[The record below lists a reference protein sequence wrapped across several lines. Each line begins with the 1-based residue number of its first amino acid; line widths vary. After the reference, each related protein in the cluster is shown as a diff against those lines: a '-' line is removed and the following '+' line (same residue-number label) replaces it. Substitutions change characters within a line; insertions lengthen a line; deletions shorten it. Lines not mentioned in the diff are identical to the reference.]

1 VQALSVP
8 ESRSKRYSVPPLLV
22 DKDVA
27 EPGAGPSD
35 TSGAPVAGYRQRVR
49 RVAAA
54 AGKSNAGEQQ
64 RAEERE

>member
-1 VQALSVP
+1 LP
-8 ESRSKRYSVPPLLV
+8 V

-27 EPGAGPSD
+27 ETGARHSD
-35 TSGAPVAGYRQRVR
+35 IRGASIVRFRQRVR

-54 AGKSNAGEQQ
+54 TGKSEHREGQ